1 MSYTFNINYSDPPH
15 IMREK
20 AENMMKEIKR
30 EKYEILLNFVNLIL
44 ATKISTKIQSFSKFK
59 NINLD
64 VAFKNQEHIKETYIL
79 NTEIF
84 KTKFKVTLS
93 EKDLT
98 LKTFIANLT
107 RCLKVIGCK
116 LTKTQYESRTLY
128 TVIVI
133 D

>member
-1 MSYTFNINYSDPPH
+1 MSYTFDINYSDPPH

-44 ATKISTKIQSFSKFK
+44 ATKIQSFSKFK

-64 VAFKNQEHIKETYIL
+64 VAFKNQENVKKTYIL

-84 KTKFKVTLS
+84 QTKFKVTLS

-98 LKTFIANLT
+98 LKSFITNLT
-107 RCLKVIGCK
+107 RCLKIIGCK